1 MTKYAEVEEFL
12 KNHQKSW
19 LVTGVAGF
27 IGSNLLEKLLILN
40 QKVIGIDNFIT
51 GYKNNINLAIKDA
64 NKARSKDMSDNF
76 KFIKG
81 DITDI
86 NNCRKACE
94 GVDYVLHQAALGS
107 VPRSIKKPLD
117 SNKSNVE
124 GFLNMLLCFHSRNS

>member
-94 GVDYVLHQAALGS
+94 GDDYVRQ
-107 VPRSIKKPLD
+107 
-117 SNKSNVE
+117 
-124 GFLNMLLCFHSRNS
+124 